1 MSQLSLNQTIQSRVT
16 DSESVQK
23 KGIFKNPE
31 YHSKTR
37 PSSALPWKSGN
48 DDNASIGTAGGDS
61 TTVHKLGVLPT
72 YLKKQ
77 TRATVESDLFT
88 KHKKFKI
95 AKRELIEKQTN
106 LMKDF
111 EQLQK
116 LKDKFKQFGGR
127 DFKLETLQLVDFN
140 DYVSSE
146 CGDGIRNVRIGST
159 PERFGDGA
167 QSMHGFQQEVQ
178 RIRGRIKDC
187 LFNLI
192 RLNADAFKHIQMY
205 GTEQL
210 QQKIQEIFSKVEDYV
225 KTVNSE
231 QDISM
236 ELLLEKL
243 NMLRTPTPHETTN
256 RLQIQDE
263 EIVALREGIQRLEV
277 QSKMLQSEID
287 VKNQE
292 IEYLKNKEA
301 VHQNPNAENCGD
313 VAEGMSPCNDQQTLH
328 SEIQSQKE
336 TIDNY
341 RNKLNDE
348 TKLRVMM
355 AEKMKQLEDKIILQK
370 HQMEEKQ
377 LKFENDL
384 NEERKKYEGLEKML
398 DEMRDANS
406 RFLEENGSNYE
417 QISNQLVSANG
428 DIKELQFKIG
438 KRDKQIQSLKQMINS
453 ESNKA
458 KDYDQLLLKYDE
470 VRQQDQLRTKEIL
483 QLKEKLM
490 ARADTINSQML
501 TITDLK
507 KQLMERNCADGNE
520 ECTGPLHDE
529 QMSKF
534 LDHERIIKKLE
545 NNKIRSNMLRDQLL
559 DRISMLEKEN
569 DDMKGQIRKFHE
581 DFTINRFMYDEQR
594 RKKRLTE
601 ILVKQYQK

>member
-1 MSQLSLNQTIQSRVT
+1 MSQLSLNQTIQSRGT
-16 DSESVQK
+16 DPESLQK
-23 KGIFKNPE
+23 RGIFKNPE
-31 YHSKTR
+31 YHNKTR
-37 PSSALPWKSGN
+37 PSSALPWKTGN
-48 DDNASIGTAGGDS
+48 DDNASIGTAGGDFS
-61 TTVHKLGVLPT
+61 TIHKLGVLPS

-111 EQLQK
+111 EQLRT

-140 DYVSSE
+140 DYVGGE
-146 CGDGIRNVRIGST
+146 CGDGIRNVPIDNV

-167 QSMHGFQQEVQ
+167 QSMHEFKQEVQ

-236 ELLLEKL
+236 ELLLEKF
-243 NMLRTPTPHETTN
+243 NVLRPPTPIETTN
-256 RLQIQDE
+256 RLRIQEE

-301 VHQNPNAENCGD
+301 VHHNPNAENCDGG
-313 VAEGMSPCNDQQTLH
+313 EGMVLRNEHQELLH
-328 SEIQSQKE
+328 SEIRSQKE

-341 RNKLNDE
+341 RNKLNE
-348 TKLRVMM
+348 QTKMQAMM
-355 AEKMKQLEDKIILQK
+355 AEKMKQLEDKIIQQR
-370 HQMEEKQ
+370 HQMEENQ
-377 LKFENDL
+377 IKFENDL
-384 NEERKKYEGLEKML
+384 DEERKKYEGLEKML
-398 DEMRDANS
+398 DEMRDSNS
-406 RFLEENGSNYE
+406 KFLEENGSNYE

-453 ESNKA
+453 ESNKT

-470 VRQQDQLRTKEIL
+470 ILQQDQLRTKEIL

-490 ARADTINSQML
+490 ARTETINSQML

-507 KQLMERNCADGNE
+507 KQLIERNCADGNE
-520 ECTGPLHDE
+520 GCTGPLHDE

-545 NNKIRSNMLRDQLL
+545 SNKIRSNMLRDQLL

-569 DDMKGQIRKFHE
+569 DNMKGQIRKFHE